1 MIDAIVSMMST
12 RSVSLPSGG
21 PATPRQAAPV
31 ARRLR
36 RLALAC
42 LVLLCVFVLAAG
54 LAVARMLPRRLEQWN
69 VPRVRER
76 PAAAPAPPLPAASG
90 AGAAS
95 GAAAAP
101 GASAAGPGVTPAGL
115 QAVLAGLLSASVL
128 GPHVGMLVTN
138 LATGQVLYARGAT
151 AGFTPASTTK
161 LATAVAALQVLG
173 PAARLRTEVVT
184 GPSGVAGGASSIVLV
199 GGGDPTLTAGRPP
212 AATYPQPA
220 SLAQLAARTASAL
233 RRGGRDRVTIGYDT
247 ALFTGPGMAPGWTA
261 GYVATGNVTPISPL
275 EVDQGRLTPGG
286 APEDADDPSNS
297 RPRTTVPG
305 PDAARAFAAFLAADG
320 IRVVGAPVA
329 VAAPGGAQTLAS
341 VSSPTVAQMAG
352 QMLVESNNVIAE
364 NLARQVAI
372 AARQPASFSGA
383 ATAEMTALRRLG
395 VTGVH
400 LVDGSGLSPD
410 DQITPAALV
419 RLIGLAASPGRPE
432 LREAITGLPVAGF
445 SGTLAAGGSVFG
457 ETGQAAWGV
466 VRAKTGNLDTVTAL
480 AGIVAARSGQLLSFA
495 VMADRLRARALNA
508 AGAQIARVA
517 TALAGCGCRGGG

>member
-1 MIDAIVSMMST
+1 
-12 RSVSLPSGG
+12 
-21 PATPRQAAPV
+21 
-31 ARRLR
+31 
-36 RLALAC
+36 
-42 LVLLCVFVLAAG
+42 
-54 LAVARMLPRRLEQWN
+54 
-69 VPRVRER
+69 
-76 PAAAPAPPLPAASG
+76 
-90 AGAAS
+90 
-95 GAAAAP
+95 
-101 GASAAGPGVTPAGL
+101 
-115 QAVLAGLLSASVL
+115 
-128 GPHVGMLVTN
+128 
-138 LATGQVLYARGAT
+138 
-151 AGFTPASTTK
+151 
-161 LATAVAALQVLG
+161 
-173 PAARLRTEVVT
+173 
-184 GPSGVAGGASSIVLV
+184 
-199 GGGDPTLTAGRPP
+199 
-212 AATYPQPA
+212 
-220 SLAQLAARTASAL
+220 
-233 RRGGRDRVTIGYDT
+233 
-247 ALFTGPGMAPGWTA
+247 
-261 GYVATGNVTPISPL
+261 
-275 EVDQGRLTPGG
+275 
-286 APEDADDPSNS
+286 
-297 RPRTTVPG
+297 
-305 PDAARAFAAFLAADG
+305 
-320 IRVVGAPVA
+320 VVGAPVA

-495 VMADRLRARALNA
+495 VMADQLGTGGLNA
-508 AGAQIARVA
+508 AGAQLARVA
-517 TALAGCGCRGGG
+517 TALAGCGCRGPS

>member
-1 MIDAIVSMMST
+1 
-12 RSVSLPSGG
+12 
-21 PATPRQAAPV
+21 
-31 ARRLR
+31 
-36 RLALAC
+36 
-42 LVLLCVFVLAAG
+42 
-54 LAVARMLPRRLEQWN
+54 
-69 VPRVRER
+69 
-76 PAAAPAPPLPAASG
+76 
-90 AGAAS
+90 
-95 GAAAAP
+95 
-101 GASAAGPGVTPAGL
+101 
-115 QAVLAGLLSASVL
+115 
-128 GPHVGMLVTN
+128 
-138 LATGQVLYARGAT
+138 
-151 AGFTPASTTK
+151 
-161 LATAVAALQVLG
+161 
-173 PAARLRTEVVT
+173 
-184 GPSGVAGGASSIVLV
+184 
-199 GGGDPTLTAGRPP
+199 
-212 AATYPQPA
+212 
-220 SLAQLAARTASAL
+220 
-233 RRGGRDRVTIGYDT
+233 VTIGYDT
-247 ALFTGPGMAPGWTA
+247 SLFTGPGMAPGWTA
-261 GYVATGNVTPISPL
+261 RYVATGNVTPISAL

-320 IRVVGAPVA
+320 IRVAGLPVA
-329 VAAPGGAQTLAS
+329 VTAPGGAQTLAS

-372 AARQPASFSGA
+372 AAGQPVSFSGA

-419 RLIGLAASPGRPE
+419 RLIGLAASSGRPE

-457 ETGQAAWGV
+457 ETGHAAWGV

-480 AGIVAARSGQLLSFA
+480 AGIVAARGGQLLAFA
-495 VMADRLRARALNA
+495 VMADRLRASALNA